1 MITLAIVFTVGLT
14 FGMFFGCALGVN
26 SEKDK
31 RIKDLENRLKEPLLY
46 FPNHY
51 DPNECIKYIGSN
63 DDLCE
68 PNKKS

>member
-1 MITLAIVFTVGLT
+1 MITLAIVFTAGLT
-14 FGMFFGCALGVN
+14 FGMLFGCALGVN

-51 DPNECIKYIGSN
+51 DPNECIKYIESN
-63 DDLCE
+63 DGLCE

>member
-1 MITLAIVFTVGLT
+1 MIILAISFTVGLT

-31 RIKDLENRLKEPLLY
+31 RIKDLENRLKEPII
-46 FPNHY
+46 Y
-51 DPNECIKYIGSN
+51 DPNECIKYIRSN
-63 DDLCE
+63 DDPFE

>member
-31 RIKDLENRLKEPLLY
+31 RIKDLENRLKEPII
-46 FPNHY
+46 Y
-51 DPNECIKYIGSN
+51 DPNECIKYIGSS
-63 DDLCE
+63 DDLSE
-68 PNKKS
+68 SIKKS